1 MTRIYLVRHAEAE
14 GNAYR
19 RIHGQYDSRITPNG
33 LRQVDALRTRF
44 QGIPIDACY
53 ASDLNRTCVTARAV
67 YLPKG
72 LELRRDRRFR
82 EVNLGR
88 WEDIPFGWLER
99 FEPERMMQFNKEPQL
114 WSVKDSET
122 FPEYT
127 QRFLTALREAAE
139 ENDGKT
145 IAVFT
150 HGCVLRGVQY
160 LLGGN
165 EWPPYCD
172 NTAVSLLGYENGAFR
187 IEYLNDSSHLSDE
200 ISTFARQKWWRTGGD
215 RRDFNMWFETEGE
228 FLRRPARPARRTYP
242 RERKRLRK
250 GRASHRGY
258 FPGGKPSR
266 ACAWCAAART
276 GGQPCAENGLRNACG
291 RRAGRNAPCAAL
303 LRASGLPIT
312 ERNGRRCG
320 TENGYLRPAEIT
332 APVCKNAA
340 AGESPCRL
348 ENYRTVAARPVV
360 VVVLM
365 PVVLFALPVYPLAA
379 LPFVYPF
386 WP

>member
-1 MTRIYLVRHAEAE
+1 MTKIYLVRHAEAE
-14 GNAYR
+14 GNVYR

-33 LRQVDALRTRF
+33 LRQVEALRARF
-44 QGIPIDACY
+44 QDIPIDACY
-53 ASDLNRTCVTARAV
+53 ASDLNRTCVTARSV

-82 EVNLGR
+82 EVDLGR

-99 FEPERMMQFNKEPQL
+99 FEPERMTQFNKEPQL

-172 NTAVSLLGYENGAFR
+172 NTAVSLLDYENGAFQ

-228 FLRRPARPARRTYP
+228 TSYAVLRDRRVGHIRVSGRSCEKGELRIEDIFL
-242 RERKRLRK
+242 EE
-250 GRASHRGY
+250 SHRG
-258 FPGGKPSR
+258 R
-266 ACAWCAAART
+266 ALGAQLLGQAVSLARKMGCGTLAAAV
-276 GGQPCAENGLRNACG
+276 PDEM
-291 RRAGRNAPCAAL
+291 RRALHFFEHQGFLLQSETDGAA
-303 LRASGLPIT
+303 
-312 ERNGRRCG
+312 
-320 TENGYLRPAEIT
+320 
-332 APVCKNAA
+332 
-340 AGESPCRL
+340 
-348 ENYRTVAARPVV
+348 
-360 VVVLM
+360 VLKM
-365 PVVLFALPVYPLAA
+365 DISVPQR
-379 LPFVYPF
+379 
-386 WP
+386 

>member
-1 MTRIYLVRHAEAE
+1 MTKIYLVRHAEAE
-14 GNAYR
+14 GNVYR

-33 LRQVDALRTRF
+33 LRQVDALRARF
-44 QGIPIDACY
+44 QDIPIDACY
-53 ASDLNRTCVTARAV
+53 ASDLNRTCLTARAV

-99 FEPERMMQFNKEPQL
+99 FEPERMTQFNKEPQL

-172 NTAVSLLGYENGAFR
+172 NTAVSLLDYENGAFQ

-200 ISTFARQKWWRTGGD
+200 LSTFARQKWWRTGGD

-228 FLRRPARPARRTYP
+228 TSYAVLRDRRVGHIRVSGRDCEKGELRIEDFFL
-242 RERKRLRK
+242 EE
-250 GRASHRGY
+250 SHRG
-258 FPGGKPSR
+258 R
-266 ACAWCAAART
+266 ALGAQLLGQAVSLARKMGCGTIAAT
-276 GGQPCAENGLRNACG
+276 VPDEM
-291 RRAGRNAPCAAL
+291 RRALHFFERQGFLLQSETDGAA
-303 LRASGLPIT
+303 
-312 ERNGRRCG
+312 
-320 TENGYLRPAEIT
+320 
-332 APVCKNAA
+332 
-340 AGESPCRL
+340 
-348 ENYRTVAARPVV
+348 
-360 VVVLM
+360 VLKM
-365 PVVLFALPVYPLAA
+365 DISVPQK
-379 LPFVYPF
+379 
-386 WP
+386 

>member
-1 MTRIYLVRHAEAE
+1 MTKIYLVRHAEAE
-14 GNAYR
+14 GNVYR

-33 LRQVDALRTRF
+33 LRQVEALRARF
-44 QGIPIDACY
+44 QDIPIDACY
-53 ASDLNRTCVTARAV
+53 ASDLNRTCVTARSV

-99 FEPERMMQFNKEPQL
+99 FEPERMTQFNKEPQL

-139 ENDGKT
+139 ENDEKT

-160 LLGGN
+160 LLSGN

-172 NTAVSLLGYENGAFR
+172 NTAVSLLDYENGAFQ

-200 ISTFARQKWWRTGGD
+200 LSTFARQKWWRAGGD

-228 FLRRPARPARRTYP
+228 TSYAVLRDRRVGHIRVSGRDCEKGELRIEDIFL
-242 RERKRLRK
+242 EE
-250 GRASHRGY
+250 SHRG
-258 FPGGKPSR
+258 R
-266 ACAWCAAART
+266 ALGAQLLGQAVSLARKMGCGTLAAAV
-276 GGQPCAENGLRNACG
+276 PDEM
-291 RRAGRNAPCAAL
+291 RRAL
-303 LRASGLPIT
+303 HFF
-312 ERNGRRCG
+312 ERQGFLSQRETGCS
-320 TENGYLRPAEIT
+320 A
-332 APVCKNAA
+332 
-340 AGESPCRL
+340 
-348 ENYRTVAARPVV
+348 
-360 VVVLM
+360 VLKM
-365 PVVLFALPVYPLAA
+365 DISVPQK
-379 LPFVYPF
+379 
-386 WP
+386 

>member
-1 MTRIYLVRHAEAE
+1 MTKIYLVRHAEAE
-14 GNAYR
+14 GNVYR

-33 LRQVDALRTRF
+33 LRQVEALRTRF

-53 ASDLNRTCVTARAV
+53 TSDLNRTCVTARAV

-99 FEPERMMQFNKEPQL
+99 FEPERMTQFNKEPQL

-200 ISTFARQKWWRTGGD
+200 LSTFARQKWWRAGGD

-228 FLRRPARPARRTYP
+228 TSYAVLRDRRVGHIRVSGRDCEKGELRIEDIFL
-242 RERKRLRK
+242 EE
-250 GRASHRGY
+250 SHRG
-258 FPGGKPSR
+258 R
-266 ACAWCAAART
+266 ALGAQLLGQAVSLARKT
-276 GGQPCAENGLRNACG
+276 G
-291 RRAGRNAPCAAL
+291 
-303 LRASGLPIT
+303 
-312 ERNGRRCG
+312 CG
-320 TENGYLRPAEIT
+320 T
-332 APVCKNAA
+332 
-340 AGESPCRL
+340 
-348 ENYRTVAARPVV
+348 
-360 VVVLM
+360 
-365 PVVLFALPVYPLAA
+365 LAA
-379 LPFVYPF
+379 TVPDEMRHALHFFERQGFLSQRETDCSAVLKMDISVPQK
-386 WP
+386 

>member
-1 MTRIYLVRHAEAE
+1 MTKIYLVRHAEAE
-14 GNAYR
+14 GNVYR

-33 LRQVDALRTRF
+33 LRQVEALRARF

-53 ASDLNRTCVTARAV
+53 TSDLNRTCVTARSV

-99 FEPERMMQFNKEPQL
+99 FEPERMTQFNKEPQL
-114 WSVKDSET
+114 WSVKNSET

-172 NTAVSLLGYENGAFR
+172 NTAVSLLDYENGAFQ

-200 ISTFARQKWWRTGGD
+200 ISTFARQKWWRAGGD

-228 FLRRPARPARRTYP
+228 TSYAVLRDRRVGHIRVSGRDCEKGELRIEDFFL
-242 RERKRLRK
+242 EE
-250 GRASHRGY
+250 SHRG
-258 FPGGKPSR
+258 R
-266 ACAWCAAART
+266 ALGAQLLGQAVSLARKMGCGTIAAT
-276 GGQPCAENGLRNACG
+276 VPDEM
-291 RRAGRNAPCAAL
+291 RRALHFFERQGFLLQSETDGAA
-303 LRASGLPIT
+303 
-312 ERNGRRCG
+312 
-320 TENGYLRPAEIT
+320 
-332 APVCKNAA
+332 
-340 AGESPCRL
+340 
-348 ENYRTVAARPVV
+348 
-360 VVVLM
+360 VLKM
-365 PVVLFALPVYPLAA
+365 DISVPQK
-379 LPFVYPF
+379 
-386 WP
+386 

>member
-1 MTRIYLVRHAEAE
+1 MIKIYLVRHAEAE
-14 GNAYR
+14 GNVYR

-33 LRQVDALRTRF
+33 LRQVDALRARF
-44 QGIPIDACY
+44 QDIPIDACY
-53 ASDLNRTCVTARAV
+53 ASDLNRTCVTARSV
-67 YLPKG
+67 YLPKR

-82 EVNLGR
+82 EVDLGR

-99 FEPERMMQFNKEPQL
+99 FEPERMTQFNKEPQL

-200 ISTFARQKWWRTGGD
+200 LSTFARQKWWRTGGD

-228 FLRRPARPARRTYP
+228 TSYAVLRDRRVGHIRVSGRDCEKGELRIEDIFL
-242 RERKRLRK
+242 EE
-250 GRASHRGY
+250 SHRG
-258 FPGGKPSR
+258 R
-266 ACAWCAAART
+266 ALGAQLLGQAVSLARKMGCGTLAAAV
-276 GGQPCAENGLRNACG
+276 PDEM
-291 RRAGRNAPCAAL
+291 RRALHFFEHQGFLLQSETDGAA
-303 LRASGLPIT
+303 
-312 ERNGRRCG
+312 
-320 TENGYLRPAEIT
+320 
-332 APVCKNAA
+332 
-340 AGESPCRL
+340 
-348 ENYRTVAARPVV
+348 
-360 VVVLM
+360 VLKM
-365 PVVLFALPVYPLAA
+365 DISVPQR
-379 LPFVYPF
+379 
-386 WP
+386 

>member
-1 MTRIYLVRHAEAE
+1 MTKIYLVRHAEAE
-14 GNAYR
+14 GNVYR

-33 LRQVDALRTRF
+33 LRQVEALRTRF

-53 ASDLNRTCVTARAV
+53 ASDLNRTCVTARSV

-82 EVNLGR
+82 EVDLGR

-99 FEPERMMQFNKEPQL
+99 FEPERMTQFNKEPQL

-127 QRFLTALREAAE
+127 QRFLTALREDAE

-172 NTAVSLLGYENGAFR
+172 NTAVSLLDYENGAFQ

-228 FLRRPARPARRTYP
+228 TSYAVLRDRRVGHIRVSGRGCEKGELHIEDIFL
-242 RERKRLRK
+242 EE
-250 GRASHRGY
+250 SHRG
-258 FPGGKPSR
+258 R
-266 ACAWCAAART
+266 ALGAQLLGQAVSLARKMGCGTLAAAV
-276 GGQPCAENGLRNACG
+276 PDEM
-291 RRAGRNAPCAAL
+291 RRALHFFERQGFLLQSETDGAA
-303 LRASGLPIT
+303 
-312 ERNGRRCG
+312 
-320 TENGYLRPAEIT
+320 
-332 APVCKNAA
+332 
-340 AGESPCRL
+340 
-348 ENYRTVAARPVV
+348 
-360 VVVLM
+360 VLKM
-365 PVVLFALPVYPLAA
+365 DISVPQK
-379 LPFVYPF
+379 
-386 WP
+386 

>member
-1 MTRIYLVRHAEAE
+1 MTKIYLVRHAEAE
-14 GNAYR
+14 GNVYR

-33 LRQVDALRTRF
+33 LRQVDALRARF
-44 QGIPIDACY
+44 QDIPIDACY
-53 ASDLNRTCVTARAV
+53 ASDLNRTCVTARSV

-82 EVNLGR
+82 EVDLGR

-99 FEPERMMQFNKEPQL
+99 FEPERMTQFNKEPQL
-114 WSVKDSET
+114 WSVKGSET

-172 NTAVSLLGYENGAFR
+172 NTAVSLLDYENGAFQ
-187 IEYLNDSSHLSDE
+187 IEYLNDSPHLSDE

-228 FLRRPARPARRTYP
+228 TSYAVLRDRRVGHIRVSGRDCEKGELRIEDIFL
-242 RERKRLRK
+242 EE
-250 GRASHRGY
+250 SHRG
-258 FPGGKPSR
+258 R
-266 ACAWCAAART
+266 ALGAQLLGQAVSLARKMDCGTLAAAVPDEMRH
-276 GGQPCAENGLRNACG
+276 
-291 RRAGRNAPCAAL
+291 AL
-303 LRASGLPIT
+303 HFF
-312 ERNGRRCG
+312 ERQGFLSQRETDCS
-320 TENGYLRPAEIT
+320 A
-332 APVCKNAA
+332 
-340 AGESPCRL
+340 
-348 ENYRTVAARPVV
+348 
-360 VVVLM
+360 VLKM
-365 PVVLFALPVYPLAA
+365 DISVPQK
-379 LPFVYPF
+379 
-386 WP
+386 

>member
-53 ASDLNRTCVTARAV
+53 TSDLNRTCVTARAV

-72 LELRRDRRFR
+72 LELHCDRRFR

-99 FEPERMMQFNKEPQL
+99 FEPERMTQFNKEPQL

-172 NTAVSLLGYENGAFR
+172 NTAVSLLDYENGAFQ
-187 IEYLNDSSHLSDE
+187 IEYLNDRSHPSDE
-200 ISTFARQKWWRTGGD
+200 ISTFARQKWWRAGGD

-228 FLRRPARPARRTYP
+228 TSYAVLRDRRVGHIRVSGRGCEKGELRIEDIFL
-242 RERKRLRK
+242 EE
-250 GRASHRGY
+250 SHRG
-258 FPGGKPSR
+258 R
-266 ACAWCAAART
+266 ALGAQLLGQAVSLARKMGCGTLEAAV
-276 GGQPCAENGLRNACG
+276 PDEM
-291 RRAGRNAPCAAL
+291 RRALHFFEHQGFLSQRETDCSA
-303 LRASGLPIT
+303 
-312 ERNGRRCG
+312 
-320 TENGYLRPAEIT
+320 
-332 APVCKNAA
+332 
-340 AGESPCRL
+340 
-348 ENYRTVAARPVV
+348 
-360 VVVLM
+360 VLKM
-365 PVVLFALPVYPLAA
+365 DISVPQK
-379 LPFVYPF
+379 
-386 WP
+386 

>member
-1 MTRIYLVRHAEAE
+1 MTKIYLVRHAEAE
-14 GNAYR
+14 GNVYR

-33 LRQVDALRTRF
+33 LRQVAALRARF
-44 QGIPIDACY
+44 QDIPIDACY
-53 ASDLNRTCVTARAV
+53 ASDLNRTCVTARSV

-82 EVNLGR
+82 EVDLGR

-99 FEPERMMQFNKEPQL
+99 FEPERMTQFNKEPQL

-145 IAVFT
+145 IALFT

-172 NTAVSLLGYENGAFR
+172 NTAVSLLDYENGAFQ

-200 ISTFARQKWWRTGGD
+200 ISTFARQKWWRAGGD

-228 FLRRPARPARRTYP
+228 TSYAVLRDRRVGHIRVSGRDCEKGELRIEDIFL
-242 RERKRLRK
+242 EE
-250 GRASHRGY
+250 SHRG
-258 FPGGKPSR
+258 R
-266 ACAWCAAART
+266 ALGAQLLGQAVSLARKMGCGTLAAAV
-276 GGQPCAENGLRNACG
+276 PDEM
-291 RRAGRNAPCAAL
+291 RRALHFFERQGFLLQSETDGAA
-303 LRASGLPIT
+303 
-312 ERNGRRCG
+312 
-320 TENGYLRPAEIT
+320 
-332 APVCKNAA
+332 
-340 AGESPCRL
+340 
-348 ENYRTVAARPVV
+348 
-360 VVVLM
+360 VLKM
-365 PVVLFALPVYPLAA
+365 DISVPQR
-379 LPFVYPF
+379 
-386 WP
+386 

>member
-1 MTRIYLVRHAEAE
+1 MTKIYLVRHAEAE
-14 GNAYR
+14 GNVYR

-33 LRQVDALRTRF
+33 LRQVEALRTRF

-53 ASDLNRTCVTARAV
+53 TSDLNRTCVTARSV

-82 EVNLGR
+82 EVDLGR

-99 FEPERMMQFNKEPQL
+99 FEPERMTQFNKEPQL

-139 ENDGKT
+139 ENDEKT

-160 LLGGN
+160 LLSGN

-172 NTAVSLLGYENGAFR
+172 NTAVSLLDYENGAFQ

-200 ISTFARQKWWRTGGD
+200 LSTFARQKWWRAGGD

-228 FLRRPARPARRTYP
+228 TSYAVLRDRRVGHIRVSGRDCEKGELRIEDIFL
-242 RERKRLRK
+242 EE
-250 GRASHRGY
+250 SHRG
-258 FPGGKPSR
+258 R
-266 ACAWCAAART
+266 ALGAQLLGQAVSLARKMGCGTLAAAV
-276 GGQPCAENGLRNACG
+276 PDEM
-291 RRAGRNAPCAAL
+291 RRAL
-303 LRASGLPIT
+303 HFF
-312 ERNGRRCG
+312 ERQGFLSQRETGCS
-320 TENGYLRPAEIT
+320 A
-332 APVCKNAA
+332 
-340 AGESPCRL
+340 
-348 ENYRTVAARPVV
+348 
-360 VVVLM
+360 VLKM
-365 PVVLFALPVYPLAA
+365 DISVPQK
-379 LPFVYPF
+379 
-386 WP
+386 

>member
-1 MTRIYLVRHAEAE
+1 MTKIYLVRHAEAE
-14 GNAYR
+14 GNVYR

-33 LRQVDALRTRF
+33 LRQVEALRARF
-44 QGIPIDACY
+44 QDIPIDACY
-53 ASDLNRTCVTARAV
+53 TSDLNRTCVTARAV

-82 EVNLGR
+82 EVDLGR

-99 FEPERMMQFNKEPQL
+99 FEPERMTQFNKEPQL

-172 NTAVSLLGYENGAFR
+172 NTAVSLLDYENGAFQ

-200 ISTFARQKWWRTGGD
+200 ISTFARQKWWRAGGD

-228 FLRRPARPARRTYP
+228 TSYAVLRDRRVGHIRVSGRDCEKGELRIEDIFL
-242 RERKRLRK
+242 EE
-250 GRASHRGY
+250 SHRG
-258 FPGGKPSR
+258 R
-266 ACAWCAAART
+266 ALGAQLLGQAVSLARKMGCGTLAAAVPDEMRH
-276 GGQPCAENGLRNACG
+276 
-291 RRAGRNAPCAAL
+291 AL
-303 LRASGLPIT
+303 HFF
-312 ERNGRRCG
+312 ERQGFLSQRETDCS
-320 TENGYLRPAEIT
+320 A
-332 APVCKNAA
+332 
-340 AGESPCRL
+340 
-348 ENYRTVAARPVV
+348 
-360 VVVLM
+360 VLKM
-365 PVVLFALPVYPLAA
+365 DISVPQR
-379 LPFVYPF
+379 
-386 WP
+386 

>member
-1 MTRIYLVRHAEAE
+1 MTKIYLVRHAEAE

-33 LRQVDALRTRF
+33 LRQVDALRARF
-44 QGIPIDACY
+44 QDIPIDACY

-82 EVNLGR
+82 EVDLGR

-99 FEPERMMQFNKEPQL
+99 FEPERMTQFNKEPQL

-139 ENDGKT
+139 ENDEKT

-172 NTAVSLLGYENGAFR
+172 NTAVSLLDYENGAFQ

-200 ISTFARQKWWRTGGD
+200 ISTFARQKWWRAGGD

-228 FLRRPARPARRTYP
+228 TSYAVLRDRRVGHIRVSGRDCEKGELRIEDFFL
-242 RERKRLRK
+242 EE
-250 GRASHRGY
+250 SHRG
-258 FPGGKPSR
+258 R
-266 ACAWCAAART
+266 ALGAQLLGQAVSLARKMGCGTLAAAVPDEMR
-276 GGQPCAENGLRNACG
+276 CALHFFERQGFLLQSETDG
-291 RRAGRNAPCAAL
+291 AA
-303 LRASGLPIT
+303 
-312 ERNGRRCG
+312 
-320 TENGYLRPAEIT
+320 
-332 APVCKNAA
+332 
-340 AGESPCRL
+340 
-348 ENYRTVAARPVV
+348 
-360 VVVLM
+360 VLKM
-365 PVVLFALPVYPLAA
+365 DISVPQK
-379 LPFVYPF
+379 
-386 WP
+386 

>member
-1 MTRIYLVRHAEAE
+1 MTKIYLVRHAEAE
-14 GNAYR
+14 GNVYR

-33 LRQVDALRTRF
+33 LRQVEALRARF
-44 QGIPIDACY
+44 QDIPIDACY
-53 ASDLNRTCVTARAV
+53 ASDLNRTCVTARSV

-82 EVNLGR
+82 EVDLGR

-99 FEPERMMQFNKEPQL
+99 FEPERMTQFNKEPQL

-139 ENDGKT
+139 ENDEKT
-145 IAVFT
+145 ITVFT

-200 ISTFARQKWWRTGGD
+200 ISTFARQKWWRAGGD

-228 FLRRPARPARRTYP
+228 TSYAVLRDRRVGHIRVCGRGCEKGELRIEDIFL
-242 RERKRLRK
+242 EE
-250 GRASHRGY
+250 SHRG
-258 FPGGKPSR
+258 R
-266 ACAWCAAART
+266 ALGAQLLGQAVSLARKMGCGTLAAAV
-276 GGQPCAENGLRNACG
+276 PDEM
-291 RRAGRNAPCAAL
+291 RRALHFFERQGFLLQSETDGAA
-303 LRASGLPIT
+303 
-312 ERNGRRCG
+312 
-320 TENGYLRPAEIT
+320 
-332 APVCKNAA
+332 
-340 AGESPCRL
+340 
-348 ENYRTVAARPVV
+348 
-360 VVVLM
+360 VLKM
-365 PVVLFALPVYPLAA
+365 DISVPQR
-379 LPFVYPF
+379 
-386 WP
+386 

>member
-1 MTRIYLVRHAEAE
+1 MTKIYLVRHAEAE
-14 GNAYR
+14 GNVYR

-33 LRQVDALRTRF
+33 LRQVEALRTRF
-44 QGIPIDACY
+44 QDIPIDACY
-53 ASDLNRTCVTARAV
+53 ASDLNRTCVTARSV

-82 EVNLGR
+82 EVDLGR

-99 FEPERMMQFNKEPQL
+99 FEPERMTQFNKEPQL

-139 ENDGKT
+139 ENDEKT

-160 LLGGN
+160 LLSGN

-172 NTAVSLLGYENGAFR
+172 NTAVSLLDYENGAFQ

-200 ISTFARQKWWRTGGD
+200 ISTFARQKWWRAGGD

-228 FLRRPARPARRTYP
+228 TSYAVLRDRRVGHIRVSGRDCEKGELRIEDIFL
-242 RERKRLRK
+242 EE
-250 GRASHRGY
+250 SHRG
-258 FPGGKPSR
+258 R
-266 ACAWCAAART
+266 ALGAQLLGQAVSLARKMGCGTLAAAV
-276 GGQPCAENGLRNACG
+276 PDEM
-291 RRAGRNAPCAAL
+291 RRALHFFERQGFLLQSETDGAA
-303 LRASGLPIT
+303 
-312 ERNGRRCG
+312 
-320 TENGYLRPAEIT
+320 
-332 APVCKNAA
+332 
-340 AGESPCRL
+340 
-348 ENYRTVAARPVV
+348 
-360 VVVLM
+360 VLKM
-365 PVVLFALPVYPLAA
+365 DISVPQK
-379 LPFVYPF
+379 
-386 WP
+386 

>member
-1 MTRIYLVRHAEAE
+1 MTKIYLVRHAEAE
-14 GNAYR
+14 GNVYR

-33 LRQVDALRTRF
+33 LRQVDALRARF
-44 QGIPIDACY
+44 QDIPIDACY
-53 ASDLNRTCVTARAV
+53 ASDLNRACVTARAV

-82 EVNLGR
+82 EVDLGR

-99 FEPERMMQFNKEPQL
+99 FEPERMTQFNKEPQL

-139 ENDGKT
+139 ENDEKT

-200 ISTFARQKWWRTGGD
+200 LSTFARQKWWRAGGD

-228 FLRRPARPARRTYP
+228 TCAT
-242 RERKRLRK
+242 
-250 GRASHRGY
+250 GASDI
-258 FPGGKPSR
+258 S
-266 ACAWCAAART
+266 A
-276 GGQPCAENGLRNACG
+276 
-291 RRAGRNAPCAAL
+291 
-303 LRASGLPIT
+303 
-312 ERNGRRCG
+312 
-320 TENGYLRPAEIT
+320 
-332 APVCKNAA
+332 
-340 AGESPCRL
+340 
-348 ENYRTVAARPVV
+348 
-360 VVVLM
+360 
-365 PVVLFALPVYPLAA
+365 
-379 LPFVYPF
+379 
-386 WP
+386 

>member
-1 MTRIYLVRHAEAE
+1 MTKIYLVRHAEAE
-14 GNAYR
+14 GNVYR

-33 LRQVDALRTRF
+33 LRQVEALRTRF

-53 ASDLNRTCVTARAV
+53 TSDLNRTCVTARSV

-99 FEPERMMQFNKEPQL
+99 FEPERMTQFNKEPQL

-160 LLGGN
+160 LLSGN

-172 NTAVSLLGYENGAFR
+172 NTAVSLLDYENGAFQ

-200 ISTFARQKWWRTGGD
+200 ISTFARQKWWRAGGD
-215 RRDFNMWFETEGE
+215 RRDFNMWFETEVETSYAVLRDRRVGHIRVSGRGCEKGE
-228 FLRRPARPARRTYP
+228 LRIEDFFL
-242 RERKRLRK
+242 EE
-250 GRASHRGY
+250 SHRG
-258 FPGGKPSR
+258 R
-266 ACAWCAAART
+266 ALGAQLLGQAVSLARKMGCGTIAAT
-276 GGQPCAENGLRNACG
+276 VPDEM
-291 RRAGRNAPCAAL
+291 RRALHFFERQGFLLQSETDGAA
-303 LRASGLPIT
+303 
-312 ERNGRRCG
+312 
-320 TENGYLRPAEIT
+320 
-332 APVCKNAA
+332 
-340 AGESPCRL
+340 
-348 ENYRTVAARPVV
+348 
-360 VVVLM
+360 VLKM
-365 PVVLFALPVYPLAA
+365 DISVPQK
-379 LPFVYPF
+379 
-386 WP
+386 

>member
-14 GNAYR
+14 GNVYR

-33 LRQVDALRTRF
+33 LRQVDALRARF
-44 QGIPIDACY
+44 QDIPIDACY
-53 ASDLNRTCVTARAV
+53 ASDLNRTCVTARSV

-82 EVNLGR
+82 EVDLGR

-99 FEPERMMQFNKEPQL
+99 FEPERMTQFNKEPQL

-200 ISTFARQKWWRTGGD
+200 LSTFARQKWWRTGGD

-228 FLRRPARPARRTYP
+228 TSYAVLRDRRVGHIRVSGRDCEKGELRIEDIFL
-242 RERKRLRK
+242 EE
-250 GRASHRGY
+250 SHRG
-258 FPGGKPSR
+258 R
-266 ACAWCAAART
+266 ALGAQLLGQAVSLARKMGCGTLAAAV
-276 GGQPCAENGLRNACG
+276 PDEM
-291 RRAGRNAPCAAL
+291 RRALHFFERQGFL
-303 LRASGLPIT
+303 LQSETDCSA
-312 ERNGRRCG
+312 
-320 TENGYLRPAEIT
+320 
-332 APVCKNAA
+332 
-340 AGESPCRL
+340 
-348 ENYRTVAARPVV
+348 
-360 VVVLM
+360 VLKM
-365 PVVLFALPVYPLAA
+365 DISVPQR
-379 LPFVYPF
+379 
-386 WP
+386 

>member
-1 MTRIYLVRHAEAE
+1 MTKIYLVRHAEAE
-14 GNAYR
+14 GNVYR

-33 LRQVDALRTRF
+33 LRQVEALRARF
-44 QGIPIDACY
+44 QDIPIDACY

-99 FEPERMMQFNKEPQL
+99 FEPERMTQFNKEPQL

-172 NTAVSLLGYENGAFR
+172 NTAVSLLDYENGAFQ

-200 ISTFARQKWWRTGGD
+200 LSTFARQKWWRTGGD
-215 RRDFNMWFETEGE
+215 RRDFNMWFEMEGE
-228 FLRRPARPARRTYP
+228 TSYAVLRDRRVGHIRVSGRDCEKGELRIEDFFL
-242 RERKRLRK
+242 EE
-250 GRASHRGY
+250 SHRG
-258 FPGGKPSR
+258 R
-266 ACAWCAAART
+266 ALGAQLLGQAVSLARKMDCGTLAAAV
-276 GGQPCAENGLRNACG
+276 PDEM
-291 RRAGRNAPCAAL
+291 RRALHFFERQGFLLQSETDGAA
-303 LRASGLPIT
+303 
-312 ERNGRRCG
+312 
-320 TENGYLRPAEIT
+320 
-332 APVCKNAA
+332 
-340 AGESPCRL
+340 
-348 ENYRTVAARPVV
+348 
-360 VVVLM
+360 VLKM
-365 PVVLFALPVYPLAA
+365 DISVPQK
-379 LPFVYPF
+379 
-386 WP
+386 

>member
-1 MTRIYLVRHAEAE
+1 M
-14 GNAYR
+14 
-19 RIHGQYDSRITPNG
+19 
-33 LRQVDALRTRF
+33 
-44 QGIPIDACY
+44 
-53 ASDLNRTCVTARAV
+53 TARSV

-99 FEPERMMQFNKEPQL
+99 FEPERMTQFNKEPQL
-114 WSVKDSET
+114 WSVKNSET

-172 NTAVSLLGYENGAFR
+172 NTAVSLLDYENGAFQ

-200 ISTFARQKWWRTGGD
+200 ISTFARQKWWRAGGD

-228 FLRRPARPARRTYP
+228 TSYAVLRDRRVGHIRVSGRDCEKGELRIEDIFL
-242 RERKRLRK
+242 EE
-250 GRASHRGY
+250 SHRG
-258 FPGGKPSR
+258 R
-266 ACAWCAAART
+266 ALGAQLLGQAVSLARKMGCGTLAAAV
-276 GGQPCAENGLRNACG
+276 PDEM
-291 RRAGRNAPCAAL
+291 RRALHFFEHQGFLLQSETDGAA
-303 LRASGLPIT
+303 
-312 ERNGRRCG
+312 
-320 TENGYLRPAEIT
+320 
-332 APVCKNAA
+332 
-340 AGESPCRL
+340 
-348 ENYRTVAARPVV
+348 
-360 VVVLM
+360 VLKM
-365 PVVLFALPVYPLAA
+365 DISVPQK
-379 LPFVYPF
+379 
-386 WP
+386 

>member
-53 ASDLNRTCVTARAV
+53 TSDLNRTCVTARAV

-72 LELRRDRRFR
+72 LELHCDRRFR

-99 FEPERMMQFNKEPQL
+99 FEPERMTQFNKEPQL

-172 NTAVSLLGYENGAFR
+172 NTAVSLLDYENGAFQ

-200 ISTFARQKWWRTGGD
+200 ISTFARQKWWRAGGD

-228 FLRRPARPARRTYP
+228 TSYAVLRDRRVGHIRVSGRGCEKGELRIEDIFL
-242 RERKRLRK
+242 EE
-250 GRASHRGY
+250 SHRG
-258 FPGGKPSR
+258 R
-266 ACAWCAAART
+266 ALGAQLLGQAVSLARKMGCGTLEAAV
-276 GGQPCAENGLRNACG
+276 PDEM
-291 RRAGRNAPCAAL
+291 RRALHFFEHQGFLSQRETDCSA
-303 LRASGLPIT
+303 
-312 ERNGRRCG
+312 
-320 TENGYLRPAEIT
+320 
-332 APVCKNAA
+332 
-340 AGESPCRL
+340 
-348 ENYRTVAARPVV
+348 
-360 VVVLM
+360 VLKM
-365 PVVLFALPVYPLAA
+365 DISVPQK
-379 LPFVYPF
+379 
-386 WP
+386 

>member
-1 MTRIYLVRHAEAE
+1 MTKIYLVRHAEAE
-14 GNAYR
+14 GNVYR

-33 LRQVDALRTRF
+33 LRQVDALRARF
-44 QGIPIDACY
+44 QDIPIDACY
-53 ASDLNRTCVTARAV
+53 ASDLNRTCATARAV
-67 YLPKG
+67 YLPKE

-82 EVNLGR
+82 EVDLGR

-99 FEPERMMQFNKEPQL
+99 FEPERMTQFNKEPQL

-172 NTAVSLLGYENGAFR
+172 NTAVSLLSYENGAFR

-200 ISTFARQKWWRTGGD
+200 LSTFARQKWWRAGGD

-228 FLRRPARPARRTYP
+228 TSYAVLRDWRVGHIRVSGRGCEKGELRIEDIFL
-242 RERKRLRK
+242 EE
-250 GRASHRGY
+250 SHRG
-258 FPGGKPSR
+258 R
-266 ACAWCAAART
+266 ALGAQLLGQAVSLARKMDCGTLAAT
-276 GGQPCAENGLRNACG
+276 VPDEM
-291 RRAGRNAPCAAL
+291 RRAL
-303 LRASGLPIT
+303 HFF
-312 ERNGRRCG
+312 ERQGFLSQRETDCS
-320 TENGYLRPAEIT
+320 A
-332 APVCKNAA
+332 
-340 AGESPCRL
+340 
-348 ENYRTVAARPVV
+348 
-360 VVVLM
+360 VLKM
-365 PVVLFALPVYPLAA
+365 DISVPQK
-379 LPFVYPF
+379 
-386 WP
+386 

>member
-1 MTRIYLVRHAEAE
+1 MTKIYLVRHAEAE
-14 GNAYR
+14 GNVYR

-33 LRQVDALRTRF
+33 LRQVDALRARF

-53 ASDLNRTCVTARAV
+53 ASDLNRTCVTARSV

-99 FEPERMMQFNKEPQL
+99 FEPERMTQFNKEPQL
-114 WSVKDSET
+114 WSVKNSET

-139 ENDGKT
+139 ENDEKT

-172 NTAVSLLGYENGAFR
+172 NTAVSLLDYENGAFQ

-200 ISTFARQKWWRTGGD
+200 ISTFARQKWWRAGGD

-228 FLRRPARPARRTYP
+228 TSYAVLRDRLVGHIRVSGRDCEKGELRIEDIFL
-242 RERKRLRK
+242 EE
-250 GRASHRGY
+250 SHRG
-258 FPGGKPSR
+258 R
-266 ACAWCAAART
+266 ALGAQLLGQAVSLARKMGCGTLAAAV
-276 GGQPCAENGLRNACG
+276 PDEM
-291 RRAGRNAPCAAL
+291 RRALHFFEHQGFLSQRETDCSA
-303 LRASGLPIT
+303 
-312 ERNGRRCG
+312 
-320 TENGYLRPAEIT
+320 
-332 APVCKNAA
+332 
-340 AGESPCRL
+340 
-348 ENYRTVAARPVV
+348 
-360 VVVLM
+360 VLKM
-365 PVVLFALPVYPLAA
+365 DISVPQR
-379 LPFVYPF
+379 
-386 WP
+386 